1 VHCNGPQA
9 LRAPQ
14 SRQRRMVDIHPD
26 LCVVH
31 QRGTLLV
38 GGSKIVVFR
47 CANCEPVDVGGQLT
61 LRVLASHF
69 AEGRT

>member
-1 VHCNGPQA
+1 
-9 LRAPQ
+9 
-14 SRQRRMVDIHPD
+14 MVDIHPD